1 MKKIKLSINNTIYE
15 ADQGQT
21 ILEVARENGIW
32 IPTLCHD
39 NRLDPYG
46 GCRICLVEVKG
57 ARQLQVSCITKV
69 SEGMDVCTDSENVL
83 TTRKG
88 VLEYILSDHP
98 LDCMTC
104 EATGSCELQN
114 VAYAMG
120 VKGDSYRSDEKRGGV
135 IPDHNEVISRET
147 PKCIRCG
154 RCVRICGEVQQ
165 DYAIE
170 FGGRGFQM
178 WVATPFG
185 ESLLD
190 GTCVL
195 CGQCASTC
203 PTGALLDKKAMN
215 KGRYCQTKKVRTTC
229 GYCSIGCQID
239 FHISDQKINKITSD
253 VGVVPNNGNLC
264 TKGRYAYDFI
274 SDQERLKVPMIRKNG
289 NLERASWEDAY
300 KEISQKIDDIKSKH
314 GSDSISFISSGRCT
328 NEENYL
334 LQKFARVVVGTN
346 NIDQSETECH
356 LPTLIGLKDSL
367 GYGTT
372 TNSIEEIATSDV
384 IVVFGANITEAHPI
398 IGLEIK
404 KAVRNGSTLIVIDTR
419 NIWLKKIAQI
429 YLNPK
434 PGSDIYLIG
443 AFINVIIREKLYN
456 EKFVEEKTSK
466 FELLKKT
473 LSTYE
478 AGELEEFTG
487 VTENEIGEAARI
499 YANAKKALIFYG
511 SGITQQSTGVENVQ
525 GLANLALLTG
535 HIGREGAGIY
545 PLLGQNNGQ
554 GAFSMGATPHFY
566 PDFQSVTDSNMR
578 NKFETLYNTSLPKK
592 EGLTIREM
600 INSAHDGKIKALF
613 VMGSDI
619 LMSEPDT
626 TRVKKALK
634 NLDLLIVLDIFMS
647 NTAQYADVLLPAAC
661 FAEKEGSFTNIE
673 RRVQRVRKTSP
684 PPGEAKADW
693 KIITELSNEMG
704 YPMNYLSPEAVWE
717 EIRKVSPNLAGI
729 TYQRI
734 EKVGI
739 QWPCPEKNHPGTNF
753 LYAEKFPHDK
763 AIFSFTTREPSVE
776 KTDTD
781 YPFTLST
788 GRTLFHFNT
797 ASMTLR
803 SRGGSQ
809 KQPYAFVEISREDA
823 DNANIKEG
831 DMVKVS
837 SKRGGVTLGAKITNR
852 VEPKQI
858 WIPFHFLSA
867 PVNLLTI
874 GTENGSSLEGDLGF
888 IPSYKTCAAKIE
900 KL

>member
-1 MKKIKLSINNTIYE
+1 MKKIKLSINNTTYE
-15 ADQGQT
+15 AYQGQT

-57 ARQLQVSCITKV
+57 ARQLQVSCITKI
-69 SEGMDVCTDSENVL
+69 SEGMEVCTESENVQ

-114 VAYAMG
+114 VAYALG
-120 VKGDSYRSDEKRGGV
+120 IKGDAYRSKEKRGGI
-135 IPDHNEVISRET
+135 IPDRNEVISRET

-170 FGGRGFQM
+170 FGGRGFKM
-178 WVATPFG
+178 WVSTPFG

-195 CGQCASTC
+195 CGQCVSTC

-215 KGRYCQTKKVRTTC
+215 KGRFCQTRKVRTTC

-239 FHISDQKINKITSD
+239 FHTTQDKINKITSE

-274 SDQERLKVPMIRKNG
+274 SDPDRLEDPMVRKNG
-289 NLERASWEDAY
+289 NLEKTSWEVAY
-300 KEISQKIDDIKSKH
+300 KEISQKMEDIKSRY
-314 GSDSISFISSGRCT
+314 GSDAIAFIGSGRCT

-334 LQKFARVVVGTN
+334 LQKFARAVIGTN

-356 LPTLIGLKDSL
+356 LPTLRGLKDSL
-367 GYGTT
+367 GFGTT
-372 TNSIEEIATSDV
+372 SNSIGEISTSDV
-384 IVVFGANITEAHPI
+384 ILVFGANITEAHPI

-419 NIWLKKIAQI
+419 NIWLKKIAKI

-434 PGSDIYLIG
+434 PGSDTYLIN
-443 AFINVIIREKLYN
+443 ALINTIISEKLYN
-456 EKFVEEKTSK
+456 EKFVEEMASK
-466 FELLKKT
+466 FEILKNT
-473 LSTYE
+473 PSPIE
-478 AGELEEFTG
+478 AEKIKELTG
-487 VTENEIGEAARI
+487 LTEKKIKETARI
-499 YANAKKALIFYG
+499 YANAERATIFYG
-511 SGITQQSTGVENVQ
+511 SGITQQSTGLENVQ
-525 GLANLALLTG
+525 GLANLTLLTG
-535 HIGREGAGIY
+535 HIGKAGSGIY

-554 GAFSMGATPHFY
+554 GAFSMGVTPHFFT
-566 PDFQSVTDSNMR
+566 DFQSTTDSKIR
-578 NKFETLYNTSLPKK
+578 SKFETLYNVSLPKK
-592 EGLTIREM
+592 EGLTIRE
-600 INSAHDGKIKALF
+600 IVDNVHDGKIKALF
-613 VMGSDI
+613 VMGADI

-634 NLDLLIVLDIFMS
+634 NLDLLIAQDIFLS
-647 NTAQYADVLLPAAC
+647 NTAQYADILLPAAC
-661 FAEKEGSFTNIE
+661 FAEKDGSFINIE
-673 RRVQRVRKTSP
+673 RRVQRVRKVSSP
-684 PPGEAKADW
+684 PGNAKADW
-693 KIITELSNEMG
+693 KIITELSTEMG
-704 YPMNYLSPEAVWE
+704 YPMNYQSPEAIWE
-717 EIRKVSPNLAGI
+717 EIRDISPNLAGI
-729 TYQRI
+729 SYQRI

-739 QWPCPEKNHPGTNF
+739 QWPCPDRKHPGTKF
-753 LYAEKFPHDK
+753 LYGEKFPQGK
-763 AIFSFTTREPSVE
+763 AEFSLATKEPSVE
-776 KTDTD
+776 KTDTS

-797 ASMTLR
+797 GSMTLR
-803 SRGGSQ
+803 SKGSAQ
-809 KQPYAFVEISREDA
+809 KQPYAFVEISQEDA
-823 DNANIKEG
+823 ENSNINEG

-837 SKRGGVTLGAKITNR
+837 SKRGVVTLRAKITNR
-852 VEPKQI
+852 VESKQI
-858 WIPFHFLSA
+858 WIPFHYFSA
-867 PVNLLTI
+867 PVNLLTT
-874 GTENGSSLEGDLGF
+874 GPGSDLNFEGGF
-888 IPSYKTCAAKIE
+888 GLMPAYKACAAKLE